1 MAAKK
6 GGRKAA
12 KKTAKRRNGNS
23 PNLTHAQI
31 AKVSH
36 DQIVRQIEELTFWVQ
51 MLKIKVNWGRFS
63 RRRAIK
69 AVGRPTGAGGPPTF
83 P

>member
-12 KKTAKRRNGNS
+12 KKTAKRGARNS
-23 PNLTHAQI
+23 AALTHAQI
-31 AKVSH
+31 AQVSH

-51 MLKIKVNWGRFS
+51 MLKIKVGWSGFS
-63 RRRAIK
+63 RKKAIK
-69 AVGRPTGAGGPPTF
+69 AVGRPTGGGGPPTF

>member
-6 GGRKAA
+6 GGGQAA
-12 KKTAKRRNGNS
+12 KKPTKRRGANR
-23 PNLTHAQI
+23 PKLTHAQI

-51 MLKIKVNWGRFS
+51 MLKIKVGWSGFS

-69 AVGRPTGAGGPPTF
+69 AVGRPTGGGGPPTF